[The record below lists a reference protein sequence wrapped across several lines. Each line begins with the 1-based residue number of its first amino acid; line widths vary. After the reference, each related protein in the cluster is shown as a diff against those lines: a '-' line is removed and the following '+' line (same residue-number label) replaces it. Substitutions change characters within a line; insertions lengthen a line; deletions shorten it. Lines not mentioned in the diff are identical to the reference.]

1 MKKTDVIDQ
10 QTQTFVEDKA
20 PPTMY
25 VSGAYLPSVAGPSKP
40 STAKKQSGARVFQIA
55 GAGDLRDLEA
65 KAFDAAQAL
74 REWYAHSKQMRE
86 LSRGP
91 DVEFVKA
98 CMKRVVDDADAG
110 MDGITAWVLLDGDR
124 PSGRTVDEY
133 RGTVRDVLL
142 WLAERGLCPA
152 ETGREDM
159 KAFKAFL
166 QAEGAPTQ
174 MELMRARW
182 AGREA
187 HITYVNDWRGPAA
200 LAARLGYGVALR
212 DFDMTEKAKTNTH
225 RNKALTALADRARTQ
240 AQGWMASLCVLMST
254 YAAAPR
260 RERFERY
267 TADTVSLR
275 VTLTRNFWK
284 MALSRQAVFENPLID
299 LKAAK
304 GSTGRAQKIISRF
317 FSDREVM
324 MVLATCD
331 ENREHSPRDKAVA
344 ARDAAIIR
352 LMRNQGLRISEVA
365 GLDVSDLN
373 PAAGECGTLTLRHA
387 KGDKTRT
394 ILLTEKTRACLD
406 RWLMYRALKRPTT
419 TAIFVSLHEGGNY
432 ANGDRLSVRSVRE
445 MFDLKQKQ
453 VGIKQ
458 PGRSAHGL
466 RHSYATRAMMEDP
479 SQLRALSH
487 SMGHSGITVTEGYV
501 DAAQLI
507 DENPAKL
514 ADL

>member
-1 MKKTDVIDQ
+1 MTAKTTVFDQ
-10 QTQTFVEDKA
+10 QTQTFVVGNPA
-20 PPTMY
+20 PTMY
-25 VSGAYLPSVAGPSKP
+25 VSGDNLPSIAAPSKP
-40 STAKKQSGARVFQIA
+40 AAKKQSGARVFQIA
-55 GAGDLRDLEA
+55 GAGDLQALEA

-86 LSRGP
+86 MGRGP
-91 DVEFVKA
+91 DVEIVKA
-98 CMKRVVDDADAG
+98 CMKRVVDDAEAG
-110 MDGITAWVLLDGDR
+110 IDGITAWVLLDGDR

-182 AGREA
+182 SGREA
-187 HITYVNDWRGPAA
+187 RIAYVNDWRGSVA
-200 LAARLGYGVALR
+200 LAARMGYGAALS
-212 DFDMTEKAKTNTH
+212 DFETTAKAMASGHKS
-225 RNKALTALADRARTQ
+225 KAMTALADRARAQ
-240 AQGWMASLCVLMST
+240 ALAWSASLCVLIST
-254 YAAAPR
+254 YAAEPR

-299 LKAAK
+299 LKASK
-304 GSTGRAQKIISRF
+304 GGTGRAQKIISRF

-331 ENREHSPRDKAVA
+331 ENALRDPRDKAAA

-352 LMRNQGLRISEVA
+352 LMRNQGLRISEIA
-365 GLDVSDLN
+365 GLDMSDLN
-373 PAAGECGTLTLRHA
+373 AVAGECGTLTLRHA

-394 ILLTEKTRACLD
+394 ILLTEKTRVCLD
-406 RWLMYRALKRPTT
+406 RWLMYRAIKRPV
-419 TAIFVSLHEGGNY
+419 TAAMFVSLHEGGNY
-432 ANGDRLSVRSVRE
+432 HNGDRLSVRSVRE
-445 MFDLKQKQ
+445 MFDQKQRQ

-479 SQLRALSH
+479 SLLRSLSH
-487 SMGHSGITVTEGYV
+487 SMGHSGITTTEGYV